1 MEKQFKKFYIQ
12 NMVREINK
20 EIKREEKEIFSFIKL
35 YVKAM
40 KIIEKIVEE
49 KKVKLKEKLT
59 EKFVVDYGKFICV
72 NGNSEYLI
80 SLYRD
85 VLQRIRSIHFNKKI
99 IFI

>member
-1 MEKQFKKFYIQ
+1 MEKQFKKFYLQ
-12 NMVREINK
+12 KLVGLINK

-40 KIIEKIVEE
+40 EIIEKNVQE
-49 KKVKLKEKLT
+49 KKVKLT
-59 EKFVVDYGKFICV
+59 EKFAVDYGKFICV
-72 NGNSEYLI
+72 NGNSECLI